1 MIILKEQIEPQEL
14 KFIPREMS
22 ADTIVLRNETTN
34 EIVTYYTADLIYNF
48 KNRVLLDNGIFENIG
63 SLITAFNFTDAHFE
77 QDNYYLK
84 TSIELD
90 LKEDTFY
97 NLIVLNGSSIVYR
110 DKIFCTNQTKSDFT
124 VNENTYVENNI
135 INEFIIYE

>member
-34 EIVTYYTADLIYNF
+34 IETTIAADF
-48 KNRVLLDNGIFENIG
+48 
-63 SLITAFNFTDAHFE
+63 SLSS
-77 QDNYYLK
+77 YYL
-84 TSIELD
+84 TTTTIFD

-97 NLIVLNGSSIVYR
+97 NLTIKNGSIIVYR

>member
-22 ADTIVLRNETTN
+22 ANTIILRNETTN
-34 EIVTYYTADLIYNF
+34 VETTIAADF
-48 KNRVLLDNGIFENIG
+48 
-63 SLITAFNFTDAHFE
+63 SLSS
-77 QDNYYLK
+77 YYL
-84 TSIELD
+84 TTTTVFD

-97 NLIVLNGSSIVYR
+97 NLTIKNGSNIVYR

>member
-22 ADTIVLRNETTN
+22 ANTIVLRNETTN
-34 EIVTYYTADLIYNF
+34 IETTIAADF
-48 KNRVLLDNGIFENIG
+48 
-63 SLITAFNFTDAHFE
+63 SLSS
-77 QDNYYLK
+77 YYL
-84 TSIELD
+84 TTTTIFD

-97 NLIVLNGSSIVYR
+97 NLTIKNGSSIVYR

>member
-22 ADTIVLRNETTN
+22 ANTIVLRNETTN
-34 EIVTYYTADLIYNF
+34 VETTIAADF
-48 KNRVLLDNGIFENIG
+48 
-63 SLITAFNFTDAHFE
+63 SLSS
-77 QDNYYLK
+77 YYL
-84 TSIELD
+84 TTTTIFD

-97 NLIVLNGSSIVYR
+97 NLTIKNGSIIVYR

>member
-1 MIILKEQIEPQEL
+1 MIILKSQIEPQEL

-22 ADTIVLRNETTN
+22 ANTIVLRNETTN
-34 EIVTYYTADLIYNF
+34 VETTIAVDF
-48 KNRVLLDNGIFENIG
+48 
-63 SLITAFNFTDAHFE
+63 SLSS
-77 QDNYYLK
+77 YYL
-84 TSIELD
+84 TTTTVFD
-90 LKEDTFY
+90 LKEETFY
-97 NLIVLNGSSIVYR
+97 NLTIKNGSNIVYR